1 MHTLMV
7 LAGGLIL
14 FGLCLFVG
22 RATGG
27 RAGMARAALAFIPL
41 WLVIAAVN
49 LWVGVSRAG
58 YTVAEETPIFLLLFG
73 PPAAFAYVLYRRWR
87 G

>member
-22 RATGG
+22 RTTGG
-27 RAGMARAALAFIPL
+27 RRGMARAALAFVPL
-41 WLVIAAVN
+41 WLVIAAAN

-58 YTVAEETPIFLLLFG
+58 YTVAEEMPIFLLLFG
-73 PPAAFAYVLYRRWR
+73 VPAALACALYYRWR